1 MGFLYVSKTFMKLRG
16 KDRKYLRGLAH
27 SLTPVVII
35 GHEGLTDA
43 IIKTTDKALDDH
55 ELIKVRFNKFK
66 EEKKDFSSKIEEAT
80 SSEMVGMIGN
90 VAIFYRM
97 NKDEKKRRIHIPA

>member
-1 MGFLYVSKTFMKLRG
+1 MKKLKDVKKLRG

-35 GHEGLTDA
+35 GYEGLTDA
-43 IIKTTDKALDDH
+43 VIKTVDKALTDH

-66 EEKKDFSSKIEEAT
+66 EEKKEFSSKIEEST

-97 NKDEKKRRIHIPA
+97 NPDEKKRKIHIPA

>member
-1 MGFLYVSKTFMKLRG
+1 MEKLKDIKKLRG

-43 IIKTTDKALDDH
+43 IIKTVDKALNDH
-55 ELIKVRFNKFK
+55 ELIKIRFNKFK
-66 EEKKDFSSKIEEAT
+66 EEKKELSSKIESST

-97 NKDEKKRRIHIPA
+97 NRDEKKRKIHIPE